1 MSLFGLNS
9 VQISD
14 TTDLDC
20 MAEALGCTC
29 SFNLCCTR
37 RSAANNFIGK
47 YSEQINERQQQQG
60 SSCSPQPGSA
70 GSLILLKG
78 SSSSPLSP
86 NHWSNFG
93 VFCLLNWCCEVN
105 VNVKWTML
113 NWLIRCCLVGLLVLS
128 QCALNISGWFYS
140 VELNRKQM
148 TSTASFTLALNR
160 RSQVITWQADVKLS
174 SNI

>member
-93 VFCLLNWCCEVN
+93 VFCLLNWCCEVKIN
-105 VNVKWTML
+105 NAELIDQMLFGWTVGAVTVRTEHIG
-113 NWLIRCCLVGLLVLS
+113 LILF
-128 QCALNISGWFYS
+128 SGAEQKTNDIYCQFYTCF
-140 VELNRKQM
+140 K
-148 TSTASFTLALNR
+148 
-160 RSQVITWQADVKLS
+160 
-174 SNI
+174 